1 MLPNAEFYGYN
12 KLSVVKA
19 NVKKIVTLRT
29 TGKVEELRTDR
40 DTNRSKQRLFQTSD
54 WFDQLKEFLSGQSS
68 PNPELEEPD
77 LVDIHKAV
85 DSLWNSL
92 VLFEVQVNLVT
103 RYFLVPFG
111 TTDFTFNEDDTIR
124 FFYLENEIRGLELA
138 QNQLRDYDF
147 VFTYKVAYNSFS
159 SKTMR
164 RLGL

>member
-19 NVKKIVTLRT
+19 IVKKIVTLRT

-138 QNQLRDYDF
+138 QNQLSDYYF